1 MILVKMDNVAMVGR
15 LELGRAYAIPL
26 IAITALQLRDIQ
38 VTDARDEYSF
48 ADYLGTRLAM
58 LVLSISAF
66 IVIAFGCYSGE
77 TAWVILLWGLAM
89 SIQSVSG
96 IFIGLF
102 QRHECMNLSGTSM
115 IIKGLGTMSIAW
127 VLIWL
132 TGKLTAAIAGIICVY
147 LLVLFLYDYPQAH
160 RLLAYKS
167 SNGIRCRML
176 PHFSIKVLLALL
188 WLSLPLGTVIFL
200 SHLQASI
207 PKVVLESYHGE
218 VALGYFGP
226 ILYPISLGMVIVNA
240 MGQSAL
246 PRLAKYYVNN
256 LASYRRLM
264 TKLLLMVSCIGLMVT
279 VAVVLFGKLILIIL
293 YKTDYAN
300 YHSEFI
306 ILAIGGTAGFVA
318 SFCGYGLV
326 AARLFKLKLFVG
338 MVSFLAVTILA
349 FLLIPSYGLRGAAI
363 TFGATVFVILICSF
377 CALLWGIRRRQKELN
392 LQSITH

>member
-1 MILVKMDNVAMVGR
+1 MILVKMGDTAMAGR
-15 LELGRAYAIPL
+15 LELGRAIAIPL

-58 LVLSISAF
+58 IVLSIFAF
-66 IVIAFGCYSGE
+66 IVISWCWYSGE

-96 IFIGLF
+96 IAIGLF
-102 QRHECMNLSGTSM
+102 QKHECMNLSGTSM
-115 IIKGLGTMSIAW
+115 IIKGLGSMAIAG

-132 TGKLTAAIAGIICVY
+132 TKQLIVAIVGVICVY
-147 LLVLFLYDYPQAH
+147 LLVLFLYDFPQSY

-176 PHFSIKVLLALL
+176 PHFSVKVLLALL
-188 WLSLPLGTVIFL
+188 WLSLPLGIVMFL
-200 SHLQASI
+200 EALQASV
-207 PKVVLESYHGE
+207 PKLVLESYRGE

-226 ILYPISLGMVIVNA
+226 ILYPILLGMVVVCA

-256 LASYRRLM
+256 LASYCRLLG
-264 TKLLLMVSCIGLMVT
+264 KLLLMALVMGLLLILS
-279 VAVVLFGKLILIIL
+279 VVLFGKFVLTIL
-293 YKTDYAN
+293 YKADYAN
-300 YHSEFI
+300 YYSEFV
-306 ILAIGGTAGFVA
+306 ILAIGGTAGFMA

-326 AARLFKLKLFVG
+326 SARLFKLKLFVG
-338 MVSFLAVTILA
+338 MVGFLVVTILA

-363 TFGATVFVILICSF
+363 TFGSALFVMLICYF
-377 CALLWGIRRRQKELN
+377 FTLLWVIRRRQKELN
-392 LQSITH
+392 LQSITP